1 MDFFGT
7 FDISAIFTAPHPER
21 PDHPTDADGGGDGG
35 RCLIA

>member
-7 FDISAIFTAPHPER
+7 FDTSAIFTAPNPER
-21 PDHPTDADGGGDGG
+21 PDHPTDADGSGGGG